1 MPAEAAHSSQPQS
14 PQLLS
19 SSDAMG
25 LAGCGPLSVHQ
36 RNNWEQPSDASS
48 LSDLDMELQDWQQEP
63 DSSLAGALHQLQQ
76 ERPADHNAGQ
86 SNHCG

>member
-1 MPAEAAHSSQPQS
+1 MPAEADYNGQPQA

-25 LAGCGPLSVHQ
+25 PISAHQ
-36 RNNWEQPSDASS
+36 RTSWEQVSDASS
-48 LSDLDMELQDWQQEP
+48 LSDLDMEWQDWQQEP

-76 ERPADHNAGQ
+76 ERPPNNSAGQ
-86 SNHCG
+86 